1 MQTNG
6 WYKIESLVLDSNNWN
21 HSTEETIAIQE
32 SKQIT
37 LNSFK
42 NKITNELCAQRNCD
56 FFYNNTW
63 NHSTAWKKGAQV
75 CFKMLSRKCL
85 QIKYTI
91 QMYLEN

>member
-56 FFYNNTW
+56 FFITI
-63 NHSTAWKKGAQV
+63 
-75 CFKMLSRKCL
+75 LE
-85 QIKYTI
+85 TI
-91 QMYLEN
+91 QLHEKKELRFVLKCYHENVYKSNIQYKCI